1 MGLIAR
7 LTRSSMLEVL
17 NTDYIRN
24 ARAKGLGERRILLL
38 HALKNASIPVVT
50 IVGLQFGVLMAGA
63 VVTEII
69 FTWPGVGWLLVNGIL
84 NRDFPVVQATL
95 LVVSITFIIV
105 NLIVDA
111 IYVLLDPRVRFER

>member
-7 LTRSSMLEVL
+7 LTRSAMLEVL
-17 NTDYIRN
+17 NADYIRT

-50 IVGLQFGVLMAGA
+50 IIGLQFGVLMAGA

-69 FTWPGVGWLLVNGIL
+69 FTWAGIGWLLVNGIL

-111 IYVLLDPRVRFER
+111 IYMLLDPRVRFER